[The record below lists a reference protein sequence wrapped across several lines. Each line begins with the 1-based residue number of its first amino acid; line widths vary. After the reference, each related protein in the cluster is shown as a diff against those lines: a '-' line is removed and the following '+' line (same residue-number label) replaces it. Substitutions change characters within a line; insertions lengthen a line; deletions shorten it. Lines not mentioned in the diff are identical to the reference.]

1 MTGIIFVDALE
12 ELPMLSQR
20 LVKTRTPLF
29 ALGAVACAVLLAG
42 CDEYVHITRDPDVH
56 IPRHATW
63 AWRPAQ
69 EEGSRRGSRPVTSRD
84 VITRGETRG
93 ETVTREDHADY
104 DVLRGKVKAA
114 IDRNMTEKGF
124 KEASDPQEADF
135 LVDFHIA
142 VRRRNM
148 TVERVYPGAYP
159 GLVCGP
165 FGCYSGWGYGPA
177 AVGYENIHFR
187 EGTIVIDVVQNATD
201 HSVYRAVG
209 AKPVRRD
216 TFSFT
221 QDEVN
226 GLVHHLLKDLKPSK
240 K

>member
-1 MTGIIFVDALE
+1 
-12 ELPMLSQR
+12 
-20 LVKTRTPLF
+20 
-29 ALGAVACAVLLAG
+29 LLAG
-42 CDEYVHITRDPDVH
+42 CDDYVHITRDRDAH

-69 EEGSRRGSRPVTSRD
+69 EEGNRRGSRPVTSRD
-84 VITRGETRG
+84 DLERR
-93 ETVTREDHADY
+93 ETVTRENTPDNDI
-104 DVLRGKVKAA
+104 LRDKVKTA
-114 IDRNMTEKGF
+114 IARDMTEKGF
-124 KEASDPQEADF
+124 KEVSDPGAADF

-177 AVGYENIHFR
+177 AVGYENIRFR
-187 EGTIVIDVVQNATD
+187 EGTIVLDAVQNPAN
-201 HSVYRAVG
+201 HLIYRAVG
-209 AKPVRRD
+209 EKPVRRD
-216 TFSFT
+216 TFSFS

-226 GLVHHLLKDLKPSK
+226 GLVRRLLKDLRPTRK
-240 K
+240 

>member
-1 MTGIIFVDALE
+1 LE
-12 ELPMLSQR
+12 ELQMPSQR
-20 LVKTRTPLF
+20 LLRARAPLF
-29 ALGAVACAVLLAG
+29 AVGAIACAAFLAG
-42 CDEYVHITRDPDVH
+42 CDEYVQITRDRDVH
-56 IPRHATW
+56 IARHATW

-69 EEGSRRGSRPVTSRD
+69 EETNRRGSRPVVSRD
-84 VITRGETRG
+84 VITRN
-93 ETVTREDHADY
+93 ETVTREDNADNEA
-104 DVLRGKVKAA
+104 LRGKVKTA
-114 IDRNMTEKGF
+114 IERNLSEKGL
-124 KEASDPQEADF
+124 KETSDPAAADF

-148 TVERVYPGAYP
+148 TVERVYPSVYP

-177 AVGYENIHFR
+177 AVGYENIRFR
-187 EGTIVIDVVQNATD
+187 EGTIVLDIVQNPAN
-201 HSVYRAVG
+201 HLVYRAIG
-209 AKPVRRD
+209 EKPVRRD
-216 TFSFT
+216 TFSFS

>member
-1 MTGIIFVDALE
+1 
-12 ELPMLSQR
+12 MLSQR
-20 LVKTRTPLF
+20 FVNARAPLF
-29 ALGAVACAVLLAG
+29 AASAVACAVLLTG
-42 CDEYVHITRDPDVH
+42 CDEYVHVTQDRDAH
-56 IPRHATW
+56 IARHATW
-63 AWRPAQ
+63 AWRPAS
-69 EEGSRRGSRPVTSRD
+69 EESSRRDSRRVISRD
-84 VITRGETRG
+84 DLRHG
-93 ETVTREDHADY
+93 ETVAREDNADN
-104 DVLRGKVKAA
+104 DFLRGKVKSA
-114 IDRNMTEKGF
+114 IERDLSEKGF
-124 KEASDPQEADF
+124 RQASDPDSADF

-177 AVGYENIHFR
+177 AVGYENIRFR
-187 EGTIVIDVVQNATD
+187 EGTIVIDAVQNPAN
-201 HSVYRAVG
+201 HLIYRAVG
-209 AKPVRRD
+209 EKPVRRD
-216 TFSFT
+216 TFSFS